1 MIKLAK
7 AAAVMVDFQE
17 RLFGHMAGHERLHD
31 RVRRLGEGL
40 KLFEVPTLITQQ
52 YTKGLGPTRGDLG
65 LEGEVIEKMS
75 FSAWREEGFSAALR
89 KRHKKQIILAGIEAH
104 ICLLQTAMDLIDAG
118 YKVYIPAD
126 ATASRDSLNYLNALN
141 RLERAGAVITN
152 VESILF
158 ELCRT
163 AEHEKFKALSQIVK

>member
-1 MIKLAK
+1 MIKLHK
-7 AAAVMVDFQE
+7 TVAVMVDFQE

-31 RVRRLGEGL
+31 RVSRLAAGL

-52 YTKGLGPTRGDLG
+52 YTKGLGPTLSDLAI
-65 LEGEVIEKMS
+65 EGKVVEKMS
-75 FSAWREEGFSAALR
+75 FSAWREEDFSHALR

-104 ICLLQTAMDLIDAG
+104 ICLLQTALDLIDAG

-126 ATASRDSLNYLNALN
+126 ATASRDETNRLNALN
-141 RLERAGAVITN
+141 RLEKAGAVITN
-152 VESILF
+152 VESVLF

-163 AEHEKFKALSQIVK
+163 AEHEQFKALSQIVK

>member
-1 MIKLAK
+1 MIQLEKS
-7 AAAVMVDFQE
+7 AAVFVDFQE
-17 RLFGHMAGHERLHD
+17 RLFGHMADYERLRD
-31 RVRRLGEGL
+31 RVSRLAAGL

-52 YTKGLGPTRGDLG
+52 YTKGLGPTLSDLAI
-65 LEGEVIEKMS
+65 EGQVIEKMS
-75 FSAWREEGFSAALR
+75 FSAWRQEAFNAALR
-89 KRHKKQIILAGIEAH
+89 KRHKKQIILSGIEAH

-126 ATASRDSLNYLNALN
+126 AIASRDPQNTQIALG
-141 RLERAGAVITN
+141 RLQKAGAEITS

-163 AEHEKFKALSQIVK
+163 AEHEKFKELSKIVK

>member
-17 RLFGHMAGHERLHD
+17 RLFPHMADHEWLHD
-31 RVRRLGEGL
+31 RVSRLSAGL

-52 YTKGLGPTRGDLG
+52 YTKGLGPTLKT
-65 LEGEVIEKMS
+65 LEIEGALIEKMS

-89 KRHKKQIILAGIEAH
+89 KKHKKQIILAGIEAH

-126 ATASRDSLNYLNALN
+126 ATSSREKTNHANALQ
-141 RLERAGAVITN
+141 RLEKAGAVITN
-152 VESILF
+152 VESVLF
-158 ELCRT
+158 ELCRN
-163 AEHEKFKALSQIVK
+163 ANDERFKALSKIVK